1 MASLLDT
8 LLTRREAFRV
18 GASLVSAYW
27 FLPLLEP
34 SNVHAQSKVNPRG
47 SARFVIF
54 VMLEGGQ
61 SHVDSWDLKE
71 GKWTPPNF
79 DVREIAPG
87 VKWPMALFPQLARQR
102 ERYSLI
108 RSMEA
113 WDSVHFRAQ
122 YYVQSGHMMNP
133 ALQKE
138 LPPIGTVV
146 AYESAARRQSTDTLP
161 GYVAVNVTQSQAGLL
176 GSGFLPATY
185 TPFHIDTTSG
195 IGAIAVDEEGRKKLL
210 RRWELLKKVD
220 ERLRN
225 DPSLQAKAYRDY
237 HNHYEG
243 AVSMMSDQRASQ
255 VFQIETA
262 DHERYGKSQ
271 VGDGCILARNLV
283 EADAGTQ
290 FVLVSHRDWDHHTRI
305 YNENNHYKLCKEL
318 DTALSSLLD
327 DLSTRKRADGRTLL
341 DETMVVCFGEF
352 GRTPGELS
360 AASGR
365 DHYQYALTGLFAG
378 GGVQGGRVIGK
389 TDDLGAKV
397 IAPDWNAKRS
407 VYMEDVTTTIYSALG
422 IDWSKTIEGA
432 PSGRAF
438 HYIEPFAS
446 KQMIR
451 NQEISNLFA

>member
-34 SNVHAQSKVNPRG
+34 TNVRAQSKVNPRG

-79 DVREIAPG
+79 DIREIAPG

-327 DLSTRKRADGRTLL
+327 DLSTRRRADGRTLL